1 MSDGIRSTVSSPWNT
16 RIQPTKNDD
25 EDEDERRKKMMML
38 VMVVNLM
45 VMLMMVAIVKMIRS
59 RCGRSNQWR
68 VSYRWYTGVFS
79 AFGGDIKY
87 GGFQNEP
94 GTPAIPTSQCC
105 SRAFWNHDVHHY
117 MYIYIYYYT
126 IVLSI
131 DDFIHSSKRII
142 LSPAQSVWLRSC
154 RCDVSSRWGDMS
166 LELLRGI
173 YCYSMLSKV
182 SWLVLVDSQDFSM
195 NPLMFG

>member
-1 MSDGIRSTVSSPWNT
+1 MNDGIRTAVRWNEKEQSGRQFLRHET
-16 RIQPTKNDD
+16 RGFSQPKMM

-45 VMLMMVAIVKMIRS
+45 VMLMMVAIVKMI

-94 GTPAIPTSQCC
+94 GTPAIPTSQWC
-105 SRAFWNHDVHHY
+105 SCAFWNHDVHHY
-117 MYIYIYYYT
+117 IY
-126 IVLSI
+126 
-131 DDFIHSSKRII
+131 II

-166 LELLRGI
+166 LELLHGI

-195 NPLMFG
+195 DPLMFG